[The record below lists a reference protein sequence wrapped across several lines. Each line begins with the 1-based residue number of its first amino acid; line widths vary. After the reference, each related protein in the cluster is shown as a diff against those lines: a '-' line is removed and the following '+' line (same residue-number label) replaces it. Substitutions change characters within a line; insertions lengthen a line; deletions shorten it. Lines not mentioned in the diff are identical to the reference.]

1 MIPILCRVVGHK
13 WFFKKKKEEMV
24 GKRIYQRITHIQV
37 EHCLRCGEPSPSFSS
52 HDQGPERDARIAEL
66 SRLLERIERERSI
79 HSDVWSRNITTEI
92 RKALGKGE

>member
-52 HDQGPERDARIAEL
+52 NNQGPE
-66 SRLLERIERERSI
+66 
-79 HSDVWSRNITTEI
+79 
-92 RKALGKGE
+92 GK